1 MKKLTLALLVMFV
14 FAGSSFAQTAD
25 EVVNSYITA
34 VGGLDKINS
43 VNTVKMTG
51 KFSSG
56 SFEVPFV
63 RYYKRPFKM
72 KMDMQIQGMTMLQ
85 GYDGTMGWMLNPFQG
100 SRDAEKM
107 SEADSKSL
115 KENADF
121 EGALI
126 NYKAKGSTLEY
137 VGKEDFEGT
146 EVHKLKLTNS
156 DGEVTYSYIDASN
169 NLLLKEST
177 TRKIGEKEVKS
188 DVIYGNYKA
197 VEGYM
202 MPFSAEI
209 IAPDAGMGSSQKVVI
224 ETVELNPAVD
234 DAIFIMPEKK

>member
-1 MKKLTLALLVMFV
+1 MKKLSLLLLMLLV
-14 FAGSSFAQTAD
+14 FAGSSFAQSAD

-34 VGGLDKINS
+34 IGGLEKVNS

-56 SFEVPFV
+56 SFEIPFT
-63 RYYKRPFKM
+63 RYYKRPMKM

-85 GYDGTMGWMLNPFQG
+85 GYDGTSGWMLNPFQG

-107 SEADSKSL
+107 SEADSKAL
-115 KENADF
+115 KETADF
-121 EGALI
+121 EGSLI
-126 NYKAKGSTLEY
+126 NYKAKGSSLEY

-146 EVHKLKLTNS
+146 EVYKLKLTDA
-156 DGEVTYSYIDASN
+156 DGGVTYSFIDASSY
-169 NLLLKEST
+169 LLLKESS
-177 TRKIGEKEVKS
+177 TRKIGEKEVKT

-197 VEGYM
+197 VEGYL

-209 IAPDAGMGSSQKVVI
+209 TAPDAGMGSSQKVVI
-224 ETVELNPAVD
+224 ETVELNPVVE
-234 DAIFIMPEKK
+234 DAIFVMPEKK